1 YDLGIFS
8 QVDTAVQD
16 PEGIQPRKN
25 VLVEVQEARRYTFNY
40 GAGFEF
46 QTGQAAISGSG
57 SKALG
62 ETGVSPLAS
71 LDVTRL
77 NFRGRDHTI
86 TFESRVGGLQQRGL
100 ISYEAPRWFNN
111 PDWKLSLTGFFDHT
125 LDVTTFTSQRLEG
138 SVQAEQ
144 SISHKADGTPVSV
157 MNYRFNY
164 RLVKATDIQVSQ
176 DLIPLLSLPVR
187 VGEPG
192 FSYIRNRRDNDLQ
205 TTRGTYNTVDAGVAA
220 SYFG

>member
-71 LDVTRL
+71 LDVH
-77 NFRGRDHTI
+77 GS
-86 TFESRVGGLQQRGL
+86 TFAAAIIPSHSSPES
-100 ISYEAPRWFNN
+100 
-111 PDWKLSLTGFFDHT
+111 
-125 LDVTTFTSQRLEG
+125 
-138 SVQAEQ
+138 
-144 SISHKADGTPVSV
+144 ADCNS
-157 MNYRFNY
+157 
-164 RLVKATDIQVSQ
+164 AD
-176 DLIPLLSLPVR
+176 
-187 VGEPG
+187 
-192 FSYIRNRRDNDLQ
+192 
-205 TTRGTYNTVDAGVAA
+205 
-220 SYFG
+220 